1 MRLGVK
7 VVVVIRS
14 GRGSA
19 ERRPVRPL
27 DVQAAV
33 PAGGVLIHGVELLSE
48 LVKLCKVVVGH
59 RTPGPRKRL
68 LKMLPTDLAG
78 CLCVHSIIPCLELIS
93 SDGISNCGLG
103 GSLAQLGQVCT
114 TEALGLLSD
123 KRKWD
128 IRCNRGLL
136 QRGLQDALPGRKIRQ
151 RDVDELIQAA
161 RPQQSL
167 IEELRPIGRA
177 NEEHI
182 LLHTYTINLRQEL
195 VHHPV
200 TSTASIATSGAT
212 GRANG
217 IQLVEEQHAWC
228 CGARLVKDLTDVG
241 LTFAE
246 PHCEQLRPLDAHEVR
261 GAFTCHR
268 LGEQGLAATW
278 RPVEQHTARWLHAE
292 LLEFLGVIDRIQ
304 DHLLQAALGLLQT
317 PNVVPL
323 DVRHLDHRLT
333 QR

>member
-1 MRLGVK
+1 MRSPEILSRGASEPGTRLDSLTILSVE
-7 VVVVIRS
+7 VVVVIGRS
-14 GRGSA
+14 CGSS
-19 ERRPVRPL
+19 EGRPVRPL

-136 QRGLQDALPGRKIRQ
+136 QCGLEDALPGRKIRQ

-182 LLHTYTINLRQEL
+182 LLHTYTINLCQEL
-195 VHHPV
+195 VHHPIP
-200 TSTASIATSGAT
+200 STTGITPSGAT

-228 CGARLVKDLTDVG
+228 RGAGFVENLANIRLRLTK
-241 LTFAE
+241 
-246 PHCEQLRPLDAHEVR
+246 PHCKQLWTLDTDEVGRTFTRNSLCKQSLPTTRRAIEQD
-261 GAFTCHR
+261 
-268 LGEQGLAATW
+268 
-278 RPVEQHTARWLHAE
+278 TA
-292 LLEFLGVIDRIQ
+292 
-304 DHLLQAALGLLQT
+304 
-317 PNVVPL
+317 
-323 DVRHLDHRLT
+323 
-333 QR
+333 